1 MNIRRLAKNGP
12 KKFFKKIF
20 VVGPA
25 LRLSNKLAAPGVVIL
40 RYHSIQPRPEQYDS
54 TIGCESIHA
63 TSIFEQHGVDRE
75 TISSRNYGRGFDH
88 QRIRLHPVTLRL
100 DGYTPCGSTASNPG
114 IRF

>member
-25 LRLSNKLAAPGVVIL
+25 LRLSTKLAAPGVVIL

-63 TSIFEQHGVDRE
+63 TSIFEQHMELIAR
-75 TISSRNYGRGFDH
+75 RF
-88 QRIRLHPVTLRL
+88 HPVTM
-100 DGYTPCGSTASNPG
+100 DEVSIIKGFDCIP
-114 IRF
+114 